1 MSIEVSRA
9 MSVRAN
15 FALIRESPPQRS
27 RKSSTT
33 AVIAAEPPKRSNRD
47 FATSHLPSVAVRDT
61 PMTQR
66 CKARPL
72 ALRAM
77 ATQTRG
83 EAKLSR
89 ARSVAALR
97 VREHTE
103 ELENANLA
111 EHAAR
116 SADAHRDRAEE
127 PSPTRA
133 AFAVDRDRIVHSK
146 AFRRLKHKTQVFLA
160 PIGDH
165 YRTRLTHTLEVTQI
179 GRSMARGLRLNEDL
193 VEAMAMGHD
202 VGHTPFG
209 HIGEELL
216 ASFLPDGFR
225 HNEQSVRIVEKIEK
239 NGAGLNL
246 TKEVRDGI
254 QKHSAPTEG
263 GVETT
268 AWGIPET
275 PEGWVVRY
283 ADKIAYLHHD
293 IDDAMRAE
301 IVREEDIPQE
311 IRASLGRDRA
321 ERLDTMI
328 YDVIVT
334 SYGKAEVT
342 MSDEVLE
349 ATNALRKFMF
359 TNVYL
364 AGPAKTED
372 EKAQGV
378 LWELLQ
384 YFEAHPGRMP
394 AEHQRIASSENTKRA
409 VADYIAG
416 MTDGYALDT
425 FTSLFIPAA
434 WSHL

>member
-1 MSIEVSRA
+1 
-9 MSVRAN
+9 
-15 FALIRESPPQRS
+15 
-27 RKSSTT
+27 
-33 AVIAAEPPKRSNRD
+33 
-47 FATSHLPSVAVRDT
+47 
-61 PMTQR
+61 
-66 CKARPL
+66 
-72 ALRAM
+72 M
-77 ATQTRG
+77 ATQTNAPR
-83 EAKLSR
+83 LSR
-89 ARSVAALR
+89 DRQIASLRIREQLEADEDRRLAKYATRSTSARRERPEAPDP
-97 VREHTE
+97 VR
-103 ELENANLA
+103 L
-111 EHAAR
+111 
-116 SADAHRDRAEE
+116 
-127 PSPTRA
+127 
-133 AFAVDRDRIVHSK
+133 AFALDRDRVLHSK

-160 PIGDH
+160 PVGDH

-179 GRSMARGLRLNEDL
+179 GRSIARSLRLNEDL

-216 ASFLPDGFR
+216 ATFLPDGFR
-225 HNEQSVRIVEKIEK
+225 HNEQSVRIVESIEK

-254 QKHSAPTEG
+254 LKHSAPTEG
-263 GVETT
+263 GVETA

-301 IVREEDIPQE
+301 IVREEDIPQD

-334 SYGKAEVT
+334 SYGKPEVT
-342 MSDEVLE
+342 MSDEVLDV
-349 ATNALRKFMF
+349 TNALRKFMF
-359 TNVYL
+359 ENVYL

-372 EKAQGV
+372 RKAQGV

-384 YFEAHPGRMP
+384 HFEKHPEVLP
-394 AEHQRIASSENTKRA
+394 PEHQRIAQRDGGKRA
-409 VADYIAG
+409 VADYVAG
-416 MTDGYALDT
+416 MTDRYALDT
-425 FTSLFIPAA
+425 YASIFIPSG

>member
-1 MSIEVSRA
+1 
-9 MSVRAN
+9 
-15 FALIRESPPQRS
+15 
-27 RKSSTT
+27 
-33 AVIAAEPPKRSNRD
+33 
-47 FATSHLPSVAVRDT
+47 
-61 PMTQR
+61 
-66 CKARPL
+66 
-72 ALRAM
+72 M

-89 ARSVAALR
+89 ARSVATLR

-116 SADAHRDRAEE
+116 SANGHRDRAEE

-216 ASFLPDGFR
+216 GSFLPEGFR

-263 GVETT
+263 GVETA

-311 IRASLGRDRA
+311 IRAALGRDRA

-334 SYGKAEVT
+334 SYGKPAVT

-359 TNVYL
+359 ENVYL

-372 EKAQGV
+372 RKAQGV

-384 YFEAHPGRMP
+384 HFEKQPDLLP
-394 AEHQRIASSENTKRA
+394 PEHQRIAQRDGVKRG
-409 VADYIAG
+409 VADYVAG
-416 MTDGYALDT
+416 MTDRYALDT
-425 FTSLFIPAA
+425 YASIFIPSG

>member
-1 MSIEVSRA
+1 MKPPAQPGPGI
-9 MSVRAN
+9 VRAG
-15 FALIRESPPQRS
+15 RS
-27 RKSSTT
+27 KEQVLKLDPVAFTLVR
-33 AVIAAEPPKRSNRD
+33 APDRAP
-47 FATSHLPSVAVRDT
+47 HL
-61 PMTQR
+61 
-66 CKARPL
+66 L
-72 ALRAM
+72 ALPAM
-77 ATQTRG
+77 ATQTRA

-89 ARSVAALR
+89 SRSVEALR
-97 VREHTE
+97 IREHTE
-103 ELENANLA
+103 ELEATTLS
-111 EHAAR
+111 EHATR
-116 SADAHRDRAEE
+116 SANAHRDRPEE

-133 AFAVDRDRIVHSK
+133 AFALDRDRIVHSK

-160 PIGDH
+160 PVGDH

-216 ASFLPDGFR
+216 GKFLPDGFR

-263 GVETT
+263 GVETA

-283 ADKIAYLHHD
+283 ADKIAHLHHD
-293 IDDAMRAE
+293 IDGAMRAE
-301 IVREEDIPQE
+301 IVREEDIPQD

-334 SYGKAEVT
+334 SYGKPVVT

-359 TNVYL
+359 ENVYL

-372 EKAQGV
+372 RKAQGV
-378 LWELLQ
+378 LWELLG
-384 YFEAHPGRMP
+384 YFEEHADLLPP
-394 AEHQRIASSENTKRA
+394 EHQRIAKQEGAKRA
-409 VADYIAG
+409 VADYVAG
-416 MTDGYALDT
+416 MTDRYALDT
-425 FTSLFIPAA
+425 YASIFIPSG

>member
-1 MSIEVSRA
+1 MR
-9 MSVRAN
+9 
-15 FALIRESPPQRS
+15 P
-27 RKSSTT
+27 
-33 AVIAAEPPKRSNRD
+33 
-47 FATSHLPSVAVRDT
+47 HL
-61 PMTQR
+61 
-66 CKARPL
+66 L

-89 ARSVAALR
+89 SRSVAALR

-103 ELENANLA
+103 ELEKADLA
-111 EHAAR
+111 EYATR
-116 SADAHRDRAEE
+116 SANGHRDRPEE

-133 AFAVDRDRIVHSK
+133 AFALDRDRIVHSK

-160 PIGDH
+160 PVGDH

-179 GRSMARGLRLNEDL
+179 GRAMARALRLNEDL

-209 HIGEELL
+209 HVGEELL
-216 ASFLPDGFR
+216 ATFLPEGFR
-225 HNEQSVRIVEKIEK
+225 HNAQSVRVLEMIEK

-246 TKEVRDGI
+246 THEVRDGI
-254 QKHSAPTEG
+254 LKHSAPTEG
-263 GVETT
+263 GLEEA
-268 AWGIPET
+268 AWGVPET

-293 IDDAMRAE
+293 IDDAMRAGIIDE
-301 IVREEDIPQE
+301 GDLPMTTRM
-311 IRASLGRDRA
+311 ALGRDRA

-328 YDVIVT
+328 YDVIVA
-334 SYGKAEVT
+334 SYEKAEVT

-349 ATNALRKFMF
+349 ATNDLRQFMF
-359 TNVYL
+359 KNVYL

-372 EKAQGV
+372 QKAQGL

-384 YFEAHPGRMP
+384 YFEKYPERMP
-394 AEHQRIASSENTKRA
+394 AEHQRIAQDEGTKRG

-416 MTDGYALDT
+416 MTDRYALDT
-425 FTSLFIPAA
+425 YTSLFIPAA
-434 WSHL
+434 WGAL